1 MKPQPFVEL
10 SIYKIILIHIYIYIR
25 VYIVYIRTSILY
37 IYIYIYVYINL
48 GAICWV
54 KKTCHRRK
62 KAHQGAPP
70 ILATLTPRTFELSG
84 EVSTRGKTHYGTNNG
99 TFF

>member
-1 MKPQPFVEL
+1 MLGQKNVPQ
-10 SIYKIILIHIYIYIR
+10 K
-25 VYIVYIRTSILY
+25 
-37 IYIYIYVYINL
+37 
-48 GAICWV
+48 
-54 KKTCHRRK
+54 K

-99 TFF
+99 TFFFEWTPQE

>member
-1 MKPQPFVEL
+1 M
-10 SIYKIILIHIYIYIR
+10 
-25 VYIVYIRTSILY
+25 
-37 IYIYIYVYINL
+37 YINL